1 MEKLAAEQS
10 AWGEDTEEAVRAVGK
25 EFEGGSVY
33 PLVVN
38 TEEAKL
44 MEERVSKLYELL
56 KSFGRF
62 ISME

>member
-25 EFEGGSVY
+25 EIEGGSVY

-38 TEEAKL
+38 TEAAKRTEA
-44 MEERVSKLYELL
+44 RVYELYELL
-56 KSFGRF
+56 K
-62 ISME
+62 